1 MILKSRVLRRVQDL
15 QQSSR
20 RIAMET
26 GAELVDLIQHKDG
39 ILCAGLANS
48 LDNIPGERANVSA
61 AVPPNLRFVVD
72 TAKTL
77 AHEFPV
83 HGPGDALPEG
93 RLSDAGRADETQD

>member
-26 GAELVDLIQHKDG
+26 GAELVDFIQHKDG
-39 ILCAGLANS
+39 ILGAGFANS
-48 LDNIPGERANVSA
+48 LNNISGERADISA
-61 AVPPNLRFVVD
+61 AVPSDLRLVVD

-83 HGPGDALPEG
+83 HGSSDALPEG
-93 RLSDAGRADETQD
+93 RLSDAWRTDKT